1 MTRSPS
7 TVRVASRPA
16 APLEAAWPPDPFA
29 YLDGRLCVDGLPL
42 DELEQLWSRAKS
54 LERPA

>member
-1 MTRSPS
+1 MEETARG
-7 TVRVASRPA
+7 
-16 APLEAAWPPDPFA
+16 E
-29 YLDGRLCVDGLPL
+29 GRELAGLSL